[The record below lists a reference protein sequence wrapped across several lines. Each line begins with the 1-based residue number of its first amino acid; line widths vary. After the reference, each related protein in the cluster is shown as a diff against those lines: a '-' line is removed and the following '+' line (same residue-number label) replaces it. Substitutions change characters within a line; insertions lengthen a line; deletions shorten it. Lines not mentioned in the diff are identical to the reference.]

1 MKVAFYNHTS
11 LVSGAEISMLLT
23 AKSMTKA
30 HPIIFAPEGE
40 VLERA
45 RKQGTEVFALPSYRA
60 RMSKNPFLL
69 LRDTLGMA
77 MAGWRLSVQLKK
89 QRIEVVHANSIRA
102 GIIAAL
108 FAWHHRIPLV
118 WHLRDMPPQ
127 GPIGL
132 LMKRLADW
140 TSHAFIG
147 ISESVLSHF
156 RHPRLEGRFHLIHNG
171 VELKETDESERRKHR
186 LSIRTE
192 LGTPQDVRVAVIIGQ
207 IALWKRQEDA
217 IRAAAEL
224 IGKGEDLYLWIVGE
238 AKFRKEN
245 EEYLADLKRLAVH
258 LNIGNRV
265 VFTGFRDDVLEICCA
280 ADLLLLCSDNEPFG
294 RVVIEAM
301 SQGTPVIGTRA
312 GGVPEIIRHNES
324 GLLYPVADTGKL
336 AELMRAVLSDE
347 TLRRRLG
354 DNGRTR
360 VKEEFTIARTAEKV
374 EKVYAQIARREG
386 AAGRSFD
393 RREELMK

>member
-1 MKVAFYNHTS
+1 MKVAIYNHTS

-23 AKSMTKA
+23 AKSLTKA
-30 HPIIFAPEGE
+30 HPVIFAPEGE

-45 RKQGTEVFALPSYRA
+45 RKQGTAVLAIPSYRA
-60 RMSKNPFLL
+60 RMSKNPFRLM
-69 LRDTLGMA
+69 RDALGMA
-77 MAGWRLSVQLKK
+77 LAGWRLSVLLKK
-89 QRIEVVHANSIRA
+89 QQVDVIHANSIRA

-108 FAWHHRIPLV
+108 FAWHHRTPLV

-127 GPIGL
+127 GLIGI
-132 LMKRLADW
+132 LMKRLADT

-171 VELKETDESERRKHR
+171 VELQETDEGERRRHR
-186 LSIRTE
+186 QNIRAE
-192 LGTPQDVRVAVIIGQ
+192 LGTPQDARVAVIIGQ
-207 IALWKRQEDA
+207 IAPWKRQEDA

-224 IGKGEDLYLWIVGE
+224 IGKGDDFYLWIVGE

-245 EEYLADLKRLAVH
+245 EEYLAGLKRMVEQ

-312 GGVPEIIRHNES
+312 GGVPEIIQHNES

-347 TLRRRLG
+347 KLRRRLG
-354 DNGRTR
+354 GNGQTR

-374 EKVYAQIARREG
+374 EKVYARIARREG

-393 RREELMK
+393 RREELTK